1 MIQPSDHLASE
12 SRRVMDQ
19 PAASY
24 PQPDRPSLP
33 SENER
38 IILDI
43 VRRQGRVPRSAITAR
58 TNLTQQSVHRIIDSL
73 LERGLLL
80 LGDPV
85 IQGRGKPSPVVC
97 LNPEARF
104 SVGISINTDSATF
117 CVTDFACAILHEEVL
132 DLVPHNRAETLD
144 LLQMRIGAELA
155 RRDIGHDRLVGV
167 GFAMS
172 GFFVRKARYFNP
184 PTPLADWAI
193 VDVATQV
200 AQLLRTL
207 VWTENNATTGAIGE
221 SVIGAGLTYP
231 TFGYLSFNYGFGGG
245 VVLDGKPFL
254 GSFGNAGEI
263 SRVYTADEGPSR
275 PALGNLLRR
284 LQANGIQI
292 QTISALRREFDP
304 TWPGVAAWV
313 EDVGPFLNRAIDA
326 MRGVIDPAA
335 IVFGG
340 ELPARLGELLLAL
353 PPSPEIV
360 RHGHS
365 ADYPIKLQSQIP
377 GDQAVLGAALI
388 PLKNQYYL

>member
-1 MIQPSDHLASE
+1 ME
-12 SRRVMDQ
+12 Q
-19 PAASY
+19 PAARY
-24 PQPDRPSLP
+24 PQSDRSPMPSG
-33 SENER
+33 NER

-43 VRRQGRVPRSAITAR
+43 VRRQKRIARSAITER

-85 IQGRGKPSPVVC
+85 IQGRGKPSPEVY
-97 LNPEARF
+97 LNPVARF

-117 CVTDFACAILHEEVL
+117 CVSDFACTVLHEEVL
-132 DLVPHNRAETLD
+132 DLVPHNRLNTLEQ
-144 LLQMRIGAELA
+144 LQKRIGAELA
-155 RRDIGHDRLVGV
+155 LRHIGPDRLAGV

-172 GFFVRKARYFNP
+172 GFFAGKSRYFNP
-184 PTPLADWAI
+184 PLPLGDWAM
-193 VDVATQV
+193 VDVGG
-200 AQLLRTL
+200 QLAELLKTD

-221 SVIGAGLTYP
+221 SVVGAGLTYP
-231 TFGYLSFNYGFGGG
+231 TFGYLSFNYGFGAG

-263 SRVYTADEGPSR
+263 SRVFTADEGPSR
-275 PALGNLLRR
+275 PALGNLLRQ
-284 LQANGIQI
+284 LQAHGVAID
-292 QTISALRREFDP
+292 TITALRDEFDP
-304 TWPGVAAWV
+304 AWPGVAQWV
-313 EDVGPFLNRAIDA
+313 EDVAPFLNRAIDA

-340 ELPARLGELLLAL
+340 ELPPELGEMLLAL

-365 ADYPIKLQSQIP
+365 AAYPVKLQSQIT
-377 GDQAVLGAALI
+377 GDHAVLGAALI
-388 PLKNQYYL
+388 PLKSQYFL

>member
-1 MIQPSDHLASE
+1 
-12 SRRVMDQ
+12 MDQ
-19 PAASY
+19 PAARY
-24 PQPDRPSLP
+24 PQSDRSPIPSG
-33 SENER
+33 NER

-43 VRRQGRVPRSAITAR
+43 VRRQKRIARSAITER

-85 IQGRGKPSPVVC
+85 IQGRGKPSPEVY
-97 LNPEARF
+97 LNPVARF

-117 CVTDFACAILHEEVL
+117 CVSDFACTVLHEEVL
-132 DLVPHNRAETLD
+132 DLVPHNRRNTLE
-144 LLQMRIGAELA
+144 LLQKRIGAELA
-155 RRDIGHDRLVGV
+155 LRHIGPDRLAGV

-172 GFFVRKARYFNP
+172 GFFAGKLRYFNP
-184 PTPLADWAI
+184 PLPLGDWAM
-193 VDVATQV
+193 VDVGG
-200 AQLLRTL
+200 QLAELLKTD

-221 SVIGAGLTYP
+221 SVVGAGLTYP
-231 TFGYLSFNYGFGGG
+231 TFGYLSFNYGFGAG

-263 SRVYTADEGPSR
+263 SRVFTAEEGPSR

-284 LQANGIQI
+284 LQSGGVAIE
-292 QTISALRREFDP
+292 TITALRNEFDP
-304 TWPGVAAWV
+304 TWPGVTQWV

-340 ELPARLGELLLAL
+340 ELPIGLGKMLLAL

-365 ADYPIKLQSQIP
+365 AAYPVKLQSQIT
-377 GDQAVLGAALI
+377 GDHAVLGAALI
-388 PLKNQYYL
+388 PLKNQYFL